1 MKGNTTNQG
10 TRNTF
15 APHLTVFIL
24 KDVILEAGAA
34 AAESGA
40 GEQCGDLLVP
50 RAQPGRH
57 SETRSP
63 SWAISW
69 RSRGEQRQ
77 KPPVTGR
84 VTLSPSSWV

>member
-10 TRNTF
+10 RGNTF

-24 KDVILEAGAA
+24 KDVILEADVA

-50 RAQPGRH
+50 
-57 SETRSP
+57 
-63 SWAISW
+63 
-69 RSRGEQRQ
+69 
-77 KPPVTGR
+77 
-84 VTLSPSSWV
+84 